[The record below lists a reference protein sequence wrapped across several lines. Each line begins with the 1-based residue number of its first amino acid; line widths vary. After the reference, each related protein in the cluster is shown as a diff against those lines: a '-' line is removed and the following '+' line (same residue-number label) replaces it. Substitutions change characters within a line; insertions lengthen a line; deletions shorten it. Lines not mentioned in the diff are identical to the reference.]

1 MVCWSK
7 ASILCSDNSW
17 KSDNQNLWT
26 QNLHTVSSTWK
37 WAQVCLHCL
46 DIPIFF
52 LSSFLC
58 EFSTS
63 LECWSA
69 WLSSRRFHVVVK
81 WKNMIGSLSS
91 GIWTTLQGAK
101 FKKISSKSILSFQ
114 NKHFGRQFFKKIF
127 ADHVLYMKNIT
138 LSSRQR
144 LLIFVFTSIVFC
156 FVSGVRS
163 WTRKPSSCLIGRS
176 GRVTV
181 PSSSCFIWKIN
192 KLINKRVTKKI
203 VRTETVIWHYY

>member
-1 MVCWSK
+1 MPGIEHIFWGNIVPKFSSKNQFNWSLI
-7 ASILCSDNSW
+7 SLNSAEE
-17 KSDNQNLWT
+17 T
-26 QNLHTVSSTWK
+26 RFF
-37 WAQVCLHCL
+37 
-46 DIPIFF
+46 FF
-52 LSSFLC
+52 LKKKGV
-58 EFSTS
+58 
-63 LECWSA
+63 W
-69 WLSSRRFHVVVK
+69 RFHVVVK

-163 WTRKPSSCLIGRS
+163 WTRKPFSCLIGRS

-181 PSSSCFIWKIN
+181 PSSSCFIWTIN